1 MDPDGQLD
9 KLLAESTYSQ
19 PGTLIKVELAMEEAN
34 VGDAMP
40 IKAAE
45 GAEDYS
51 QRVEATFRE
60 LRDIELDRMRD
71 SATKAKERLTM
82 EDGEE
87 DDEDEEAALEAEVRQ
102 QIEEAEGQESGE
114 DSLKRLE
121 RLEKKIMDAKWE
133 RFLKEEREAD
143 KAARLLGATYG
154 KQTRSSG
161 GTGRGPGTTLLPP
174 LEVELSRL
182 A

>member
-1 MDPDGQLD
+1 
-9 KLLAESTYSQ
+9 
-19 PGTLIKVELAMEEAN
+19 
-34 VGDAMP
+34 
-40 IKAAE
+40 
-45 GAEDYS
+45 
-51 QRVEATFRE
+51 
-60 LRDIELDRMRD
+60 
-71 SATKAKERLTM
+71 M